1 MKFKTLKDYIELCEA
16 NGILPT
22 WEGLN
27 RYYQLIKSHKSA

>member
-16 NGILPT
+16 NGVIPT

-27 RYYQLIKSHKSA
+27 QFKNLLKSHKAA